1 MLKEFKEFALKG
13 SMIDLAIAVIM
24 GGAFGA
30 VVNSL
35 VKDILMPLIGV
46 LLGGKDFSNLFWVVK
61 PSGTEYDTLAAA
73 AEAGATTVN
82 YGVFINLVITFLIV
96 ALVIFFLVKAMN
108 RLRKQAEEEVTSK
121 ECPYCKTEIAL
132 EASKCPACTS
142 SL

>member
-1 MLKEFKEFALKG
+1 MFKEFEEFALKG
-13 SMIDLAIAVIM
+13 SMIDLAIAVVM

-35 VKDILMPLIGV
+35 VKDILMPLVGV

-73 AEAGATTVN
+73 AETT
-82 YGVFINLVITFLIV
+82 
-96 ALVIFFLVKAMN
+96 
-108 RLRKQAEEEVTSK
+108 
-121 ECPYCKTEIAL
+121 
-132 EASKCPACTS
+132 KCPACTS